1 VVPNVLIFGIREC
14 AFGSIC
20 PIWRAISGTA
30 AICADLPLTIAA
42 VHAAVGRFQ
51 SLVQAAANRRADF
64 LRAGFPCYQ
73 LADSHI
79 FERAPGLGDA
89 EEVFHAAPHGY
100 GAWLGSRVA
109 VPPAEPGDDP
119 SGPGEAF
126 GWMRV
131 GLQRCP
137 APVFRSERGEKLDL
151 LLVEGAT
158 GRL

>member
-1 VVPNVLIFGIREC
+1 RVASPLAGE
-14 AFGSIC
+14 GSE
-20 PIWRAISGTA
+20 
-30 AICADLPLTIAA
+30 PLTLPSAA
-42 VHAAVGRFQ
+42 K
-51 SLVQAAANRRADF
+51 
-64 LRAGFPCYQ
+64 

-137 APVFRSERGEKLDL
+137 APVFRSERGEELDL
-151 LLVEGAT
+151 LLVEGAA
-158 GRL
+158 GRLGAAAVAGLDELQCYDGGLGGDCGELEQSIGGFQ